1 MIKINNMVVN
11 QDKFPDG
18 TLHLDL
24 SKTSGFIAERNT
36 LYWFYENDSELFTI
50 ICIKRFFEDNYS
62 KNFPLYLEMRYLPHA
77 RFDRAPNYGDVF
89 TLKYFYNY
97 KKSAMLMYY
106 YIIYLFHPVIHF
118 KDSFMLHL
126 SIVQLF

>member
-1 MIKINNMVVN
+1 M
-11 QDKFPDG
+11 
-18 TLHLDL
+18 
-24 SKTSGFIAERNT
+24 
-36 LYWFYENDSELFTI
+36 
-50 ICIKRFFEDNYS
+50 
-62 KNFPLYLEMRYLPHA
+62 
-77 RFDRAPNYGDVF
+77 YGHKVLF

-97 KKSAMLMYY
+97 EKSAMLMYY